1 MTDSPLEHRTLGDR
15 YLIERE
21 LGRGGMA
28 AVYLARDLRHD
39 RQVAVKVLQADLAA
53 MIGPERFLREIRT
66 IAGLRH
72 PNIVPLYDSGETEGL
87 LYYVMPCVTEKSLRY
102 RLEQEHQLPLDEA
115 IRITREVGEALDFA
129 HGQGIVHRD
138 VKPENIMFESGH
150 AVLCDFGI
158 ARAIGR
164 AGGDRLTSTGLAIG
178 TPPYMSPEQVL
189 GEPVDGRSDVY
200 ALGCVLYEMLA
211 GAPPHAAPNPQ
222 AVLARR
228 LTEVPRSL
236 RADRP
241 NIPPAVDAAVSRA
254 LARIPADRFRTAA
267 EFVAALTAAE
277 PGPAAK
283 ADSPAG
289 RPARRPRWLVPV
301 AAAGVLATAT
311 ILWALLR
318 GPRGAVEGEVASRLV
333 VFPFTVRTAGAHAY
347 LGEGVVDLLSRNLDG
362 IEGLRTVEPGTVLTA
377 LGRDPA
383 GSTDLERG
391 RAVARRLGA
400 GLFILGSVYGAA
412 GRLRIQAE
420 VYGGAHND
428 PLARAAVEGD
438 SGDVFGL
445 VDRLAGELL
454 VATRGGA
461 THRLAETAALTT
473 RSLPAL
479 KEYLNAEAA
488 LRVGDTAS
496 AFAGFQR
503 AIAADSAFALAF
515 YRLAIASGWYDR
527 QDAAGWATAR
537 ALALRGRLAERD
549 RRLLEAYGAFRRGAA
564 DHAEREYRAI
574 LRDYPDDLEAQF
586 QLADVLY
593 HFNPLRGRPIG
604 EARELFDQV
613 LANDPGF
620 L

>member
-87 LYYVMPCVTEKSLRY
+87 LYYVMPCVTEKSLRH

-138 VKPENIMFESGH
+138 VKPENIMFEGGH

-164 AGGDRLTSTGLAIG
+164 AGGDRLTGTGLAIG
-178 TPPYMSPEQVL
+178 TPSYMSPEQAL
-189 GEPVDGRSDVY
+189 GEPVDARSDIY

-236 RADRP
+236 RADRQ
-241 NIPPAVDAAVSRA
+241 NIPLGVDAAVSRA
-254 LARIPADRFRTAA
+254 LARVPADRFRTAA
-267 EFVAALTAAE
+267 EFVTALAAAE
-277 PGPAAK
+277 PGPAA
-283 ADSPAG
+283 AAAPPASS
-289 RPARRPRWLVPV
+289 ARLPRWLVPV
-301 AAAGVLATAT
+301 AAAGIFATA
-311 ILWALLR
+311 ILLWAVLR
-318 GPRGAVEGEVASRLV
+318 GPRSSAMEAVASRLV

-391 RAVARRLGA
+391 RTVARRLGA
-400 GLFILGSVYGAA
+400 GLFVLGGVYGAA

-420 VYGGAHND
+420 VYGGANND
-428 PLARAAVEGD
+428 PLAHAAVEGD
-438 SGDVFGL
+438 SGDLFGL
-445 VDRLAGELL
+445 VDRLAGKLL
-454 VATRGGA
+454 VATRVGA

-488 LRVGDTAS
+488 LRAGDTAS

-593 HFNPLRGRPIG
+593 HFNPLRGRPIM